1 MQFLL
6 DIDVIDYVFI
16 NKKIA
21 YLVCQKLNIVFIRLL
36 HSRYIR
42 YFNEKNIKSIID
54 VIYSILTIQ
63 NHKKITIFLFI
74 IKINEHF
81 LILNLFWFN
90 KYQSLLNDKNNSLY
104 FKLDKCNHENNSFK
118 KIVKIARDTFKQTN
132 LYEFSSNKLVA
143 ISFVSNFSKYR
154 IFFK

>member
-42 YFNEKNIKSIID
+42 YFNEKNVKSIIH
-54 VIYSILTIQ
+54 VIYLTLTMQ

-81 LILNLFWFN
+81 LILNLF
-90 KYQSLLNDKNNSLY
+90 
-104 FKLDKCNHENNSFK
+104 
-118 KIVKIARDTFKQTN
+118 
-132 LYEFSSNKLVA
+132 
-143 ISFVSNFSKYR
+143 
-154 IFFK
+154 